1 MVILIKTQ
9 QGSFVNL
16 DNIVAVFADEEGVV
30 IEKNNR
36 YLDDETE
43 VVIFEGTKDQVQEW
57 MEKFEVA
64 VVNATFGVNIINI
77 EV

>member
-1 MVILIKTQ
+1 MKILIKTQ

-16 DNIVAVFADEEGVV
+16 DNIVAVFADEECVV